1 MMVYRICPSI
11 GRDCTC
17 SDAEMVPCLGKLL
30 EDYLD
35 ELRDQVL
42 GIDPDD
48 GLLLSFRRRDIAQL
62 CQSFRTHAELRAN
75 WENQTGLR
83 WGDI

>member
-1 MMVYRICPSI
+1 MVYRICPVI
-11 GRDCTC
+11 GCDCAC
-17 SDAEMVPCLGKLL
+17 NDVEAAPCLRKLI
-30 EDYLD
+30 EDYLN

-75 WENQTGLR
+75 WESQTGLR
-83 WGDI
+83 WRDI